1 RAARHGRSVAAAREC
16 HRRIPRH
23 RADAGDDERRRA
35 QCLHECRRRLRR
47 PRSHA
52 HHQPRGAR
60 ASTAENVASR
70 VKENAVKRKL
80 ARGELVAGAFLVEFS
95 SFGIPRMLA
104 AAEAEFVVFDQE
116 HTGWSIETLKPLISG
131 SHAAGIVPI
140 VRVPAT
146 APHLIAAALDAG
158 ALGVLVPT
166 VESREQAEGF
176 VAAAK
181 YPPQGRRGFGPLYAD
196 EFDADVTATM
206 QRINREQLLLAMV
219 ETAAG
224 VEHVDEIAA
233 VDGIDVL
240 WIGHGDLTSSL
251 GVPGQYD
258 SPLYLEAVERIVTAG
273 KRSGKPVGML
283 ATS

>member
-1 RAARHGRSVAAAREC
+1 M
-16 HRRIPRH
+16 
-23 RADAGDDERRRA
+23 
-35 QCLHECRRRLRR
+35 
-47 PRSHA
+47 
-52 HHQPRGAR
+52 
-60 ASTAENVASR
+60 
-70 VKENAVKRKL
+70 KENPVKRKL

-95 SFGIPRMLA
+95 SLGIPRMLA

-116 HTGWSIETLKPLISG
+116 HTGWSVETLKPLIAG

-146 APHLIAAALDAG
+146 APHLIAAVLDAG

-166 VESREQAEGF
+166 VESGEQAERF

-219 ETAAG
+219 ETTAG
-224 VEHVDEIAA
+224 VEQVDEIAA

-251 GVPGQYD
+251 GIPGQYD
-258 SPLYLEAVERIVTAG
+258 NPRYLDAVERIVAAG

-283 ATS
+283 ATSADDGRQLAERGFRCIGFGDRPLYERALREAHAAARAGASKSQEGEQ